1 MHPGVAASLFQMVRI
16 GPKKIGIANRHET
29 FMHVLLPREE
39 VVFLADVPDLTIERV
54 NGTEGWMTVFV
65 RLRD

>member
-1 MHPGVAASLFQMVRI
+1 
-16 GPKKIGIANRHET
+16 
-29 FMHVLLPREE
+29 MHVLLPREE